1 MSEIIREKI
10 FKRYTKEIPYSSEVV
25 VESFKDNNKIT
36 EINCVIYVERSSQ
49 KGILIGKNGSALTSL
64 GTSARRDIQ
73 NFLKKKVFLGLYI
86 KVLKDW
92 KKKKKDLKNFGYIK
106 K

>member
-1 MSEIIREKI
+1 MKKI
-10 FKRYTKEIPYSSEVV
+10 FKRYTKEIPYSSEVI
-25 VESFKDNNKIT
+25 VESFKEKEKII
-36 EINCVIYVERSSQ
+36 EINCLIYVERESQ

-64 GTSARRDIQ
+64 GTASRRDIQ
-73 NFLKKKVFLGLYI
+73 NFLNKKVFLGLYV

-92 KKKKKDLKNFGYIK
+92 KKKMPELKKFGYIK